1 MKKEGSVTPLAK
13 GNNRELFPLL
23 AYKGVAAP
31 RLFRLLRGART
42 RISCFPLFSPFCL
55 VVVVR
60 FVFFRR
66 RLLLLAL
73 LGVLAALAAAPV
85 AVVVAAAPRGPG
97 RRSQPPLEDGHARL
111 LLVVDVLLLSVS
123 LWSLAVVDSGA
134 GTAQMAISFD
144 IRNLSLSS
152 TQA

>member
-1 MKKEGSVTPLAK
+1 MKKEGSVAPLAK

-85 AVVVAAAPRGPG
+85 AVV
-97 RRSQPPLEDGHARL
+97 RS
-111 LLVVDVLLLSVS
+111 
-123 LWSLAVVDSGA
+123 
-134 GTAQMAISFD
+134 
-144 IRNLSLSS
+144 SS
-152 TQA
+152 IFLTFCIFAFF